1 MSAVLKRKFDQL
13 EDDAASPSSSSSFC
27 SSGSPGSCSS
37 GWTSD
42 EEAPSGRASPGQEFI
57 PPSILRKGHLQARKR
72 VAFAGVTVFY
82 FPRCQGFTGVPS
94 RGGCTLGM
102 LRRHSSCRCFTLAE
116 FAAEQVRGRRERLR
130 ARLKEEKLEALKW
143 KLTLSGMEEGDEA
156 DGLTVDDVSDVEV
169 DLSGGELD
177 GGSFLQPNPPRR
189 RRELL
194 RAAGVRKIDREEK
207 RELQSLRRSRE
218 DCGCSCQ
225 DVCDPETCSCSLA
238 GIKCQMD
245 HTAFPCGCTQDGCR
259 NREGRVEFN
268 QARVQTH
275 FIHTVT
281 RLELERSQWV
291 AGQSDQTPEPP
302 PCPQLP
308 TPMEE
313 EEEEERERAP
323 PEATLPLGLG
333 LDCGA
338 VASQSEESEGPA
350 VRPHLDAGFGRTLPP
365 SGLDG
370 SSPCTPSLAA
380 GELGARASLDLDLA
394 DSLDLFQV
402 LAEYG
407 LGPLD
412 HPLRDAELLDGL
424 SALQPPFPGLAPS
437 PGDPGPCVLE
447 SLLALAEAGP
457 EAPAP
462 FADSQLLEDALLQAS
477 MMEAVQV

>member
-13 EDDAASPSSSSSFC
+13 EDDAASSSSSSSFC

-42 EEAPSGRASPGQEFI
+42 EETPSGRASPGQELI
-57 PPSILRKGHLQARKR
+57 PPSILRKSQPQARKR

-82 FPRCQGFTGVPS
+82 FLRCQGFIGVPS

-102 LRRHSSCRCFTLAE
+102 LRRHNSCRRFTLAE
-116 FAAEQVRGRRERLR
+116 FAAEQVRGRQERLR

-143 KLTLSGMEEGDEA
+143 KLTLSGTEEGDEA
-156 DGLTVDDVSDVEV
+156 DRLTVDDVSDVEM

-207 RELQSLRRSRE
+207 RELQSLRLSRE

-238 GIKCQMD
+238 GIKCQ
-245 HTAFPCGCTQDGCR
+245 
-259 NREGRVEFN
+259 
-268 QARVQTH
+268 
-275 FIHTVT
+275 
-281 RLELERSQWV
+281 SK
-291 AGQSDQTPEPP
+291 
-302 PCPQLP
+302 
-308 TPMEE
+308 
-313 EEEEERERAP
+313 
-323 PEATLPLGLG
+323 
-333 LDCGA
+333 
-338 VASQSEESEGPA
+338 
-350 VRPHLDAGFGRTLPP
+350 
-365 SGLDG
+365 
-370 SSPCTPSLAA
+370 
-380 GELGARASLDLDLA
+380 
-394 DSLDLFQV
+394 
-402 LAEYG
+402 G

-412 HPLRDAELLDGL
+412 HPLRDADLLDGL
-424 SALQPPFPGLAPS
+424 SALQPPFPGLALS
-437 PGDPGPCVLE
+437 PGEPGPCVLE